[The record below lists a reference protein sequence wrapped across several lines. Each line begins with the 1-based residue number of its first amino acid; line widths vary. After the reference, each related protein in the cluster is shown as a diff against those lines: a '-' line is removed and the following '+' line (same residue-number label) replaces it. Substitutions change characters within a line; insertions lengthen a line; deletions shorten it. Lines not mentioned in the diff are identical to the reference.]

1 MTKHL
6 AGAGVP
12 FSRAFA
18 EHEAGV
24 QPQHHENENWLDVL
38 GCAVQIFYKTF
49 RRDGFLQVSGRYV
62 LRI

>member
-24 QPQHHENENWLDVL
+24 QPQHHENENWLDVP
-38 GCAVQIFYKTF
+38 GYASSSFWQIRVEDIEVIKS
-49 RRDGFLQVSGRYV
+49 VN
-62 LRI
+62 